1 MEFEVP
7 WITLT
12 VFTPLLGAMLL
23 AFVPSEHADVHRHGT
38 TAFMALTFFLSLP
51 IATNFD
57 PSLGTYQLTAA
68 MENIAWIPALNARY
82 HVGVDGISLW
92 LVMLTT
98 FLGPIVALSG
108 YSYITKHVREYHVAL
123 LVLQSAMLGALV
135 SLDLLLFYVF
145 WELMLVPMYMLI
157 GVWGGKDR
165 IYAAV
170 KLFLYTM
177 VGSVLMLIGILY
189 LYFQAGQVGFGVDT
203 MIAAGQGLDFNT
215 QRWLFVAFA
224 LAFLIKVPLFPF
236 HTWLPDAHVQ
246 APTAGSVIL
255 ASILLK
261 MGTYGLLRYA
271 MPMLPDGT
279 LWAAPAIGL
288 LSVVGI
294 IYGAL
299 VAYVQKDVKK
309 LVAYSSVSHLGFVTM
324 GLFALTSVSVAGA
337 MYQSLAHGITTG
349 GLFLGIGILYERRH
363 TRLLSEYGGITKQI
377 PLFAVFFIIICMGS
391 AGVPGLVGFPGE
403 FMIMLGSATSGVL
416 NPSEMAF
423 FGSLEW
429 GPDKWAML
437 YVAFAATGVILGALY
452 LLHAVQKVMFG
463 PLDNPKNKELKD
475 LNPREIAYMLP
486 IVLMTFVM
494 GLFPEPFLNYM
505 EPSIDRTLTLIEEG
519 AQEFDYLFEADDAR
533 ERDYERFLE
542 DGAAEHAWDYESE
555 LGAGGYGHGD
565 DHHGDDHYGDDDHGD
580 DDHGGEDHE

>member
-1 MEFEVP
+1 
-7 WITLT
+7 
-12 VFTPLLGAMLL
+12 
-23 AFVPSEHADVHRHGT
+23 
-38 TAFMALTFFLSLP
+38 
-51 IATNFD
+51 
-57 PSLGTYQLTAA
+57 
-68 MENIAWIPALNARY
+68 
-82 HVGVDGISLW
+82 
-92 LVMLTT
+92 
-98 FLGPIVALSG
+98 
-108 YSYITKHVREYHVAL
+108 
-123 LVLQSAMLGALV
+123 
-135 SLDLLLFYVF
+135 
-145 WELMLVPMYMLI
+145 
-157 GVWGGKDR
+157 
-165 IYAAV
+165 
-170 KLFLYTM
+170 
-177 VGSVLMLIGILY
+177 
-189 LYFQAGQVGFGVDT
+189 
-203 MIAAGQGLDFNT
+203 
-215 QRWLFVAFA
+215 
-224 LAFLIKVPLFPF
+224 
-236 HTWLPDAHVQ
+236 
-246 APTAGSVIL
+246 
-255 ASILLK
+255 

-542 DGAAEHAWDYESE
+542 DGASEHAWDYESE